1 MLPPLIAYSSIIG
14 AGLAFPH
21 NPETALFV
29 VGAVALTLIFIG
41 IHNAWDAVEYVA
53 VQLRPN
59 PRPEPEKAASGNIE
73 AAEAAKNQLPAEHQ
87 EQSGKADSKTQ
98 LSAYYG
104 ESEIQQHFA
113 MSKAV
118 E

>member
-1 MLPPLIAYSSIIG
+1 LIAYSSIIG

-59 PRPEPEKAASGNIE
+59 PQGTADASRGALYRSSRPRLTPVATAS
-73 AAEAAKNQLPAEHQ
+73 ARVATP
-87 EQSGKADSKTQ
+87 S
-98 LSAYYG
+98 LSN
-104 ESEIQQHFA
+104 S
-113 MSKAV
+113 SSR
-118 E
+118 